1 MVPTRLLCSC
11 AFISLMAFPTA
22 ALAQSDTQ
30 QPSSD
35 QAASSAED
43 ASATQRTTQE
53 GIADIVVTATRR
65 NSELQTTPIAVSAID
80 QNLIQQA
87 NPDNIGKLA
96 LYVPNFS
103 AETITGFNAA
113 SFAMRGVG
121 QNNII
126 VYFEPPVVVLVD
138 DFVMPSVQTQL
149 LDTFDVSQVEVLRG
163 PQGTLFGKNSSGGA
177 VTVRT
182 KRPLLRKTFMEG
194 EATAG
199 SFGTR
204 QVKGAFNLA
213 LGDIAALRVVGG
225 YEKSDGYYK
234 NRQCYGPVYNL
245 TDDPNTPAFDPAF
258 PSKFDGVEGCLND
271 GRVGGKDVFNGRV
284 KLLVEPTP
292 NLTALFQ
299 YEILRDRSGTVPSVN
314 ENQIYTG
321 NVGFITDFLGLKVP
335 NGSSDPLNNSG
346 ITLRNDTF
354 QRDIQRINVNGL
366 YSNID
371 YEAPFGTFTS
381 VTGWRK
387 QTSRLPNSYAGV
399 TAVAADGDRLSVF
412 DASRDDNRKTFQQEV
427 RFASKI
433 EGPFDFVVGAFYQH
447 DTVDFCVSQLL
458 GFLDLASGPL
468 PFGNWNDTPYILCNA
483 QKAKS
488 SAIFAE
494 GNYKITDKLTLTAGV
509 RQTWDN
515 KVWRGRQQ
523 TFIPTLE
530 GGFDPSI
537 TIDSPLGAS
546 VYKYPFGVIELK
558 DKSKKLTYRFSIGYQ
573 ATDDIFFYATHATGY
588 KGGGF
593 NDQIGGFAP
602 FTDPNTNIT
611 DYDAFRAAAAPTRP
625 ETASSYE
632 AGVKADFADNRV
644 RANVTGFYV
653 KYKDLQKQLNV
664 PLVVNGQPNQVTIFV
679 NAASAT
685 VKGIEAELTAK
696 PVRNLTLHGVLGY
709 QDAKYGTY
717 DAPGAGYDLSSS
729 PLDRAPKWQWT
740 LAANYEVPL
749 GNHRLTFDGSIAHQ
763 DRNLFTQSITDPQGN
778 TFLNSRTLVDAS
790 ITLADLRDRYYVRVI
805 GQNLT
810 DKRYRTASQN
820 VAGLWLNSQYGPP
833 RYFGVQVG
841 FKFGAN

>member
-1 MVPTRLLCSC
+1 MRSVRLAASC
-11 AFISLMAFPTA
+11 ATFVLAV
-22 ALAQSDTQ
+22 ALANPAAGQTVPAPAGGNEAPASGPPAESATATVDQ
-30 QPSSD
+30 QAAGRPSSG
-35 QAASSAED
+35 QI
-43 ASATQRTTQE
+43 
-53 GIADIVVTATRR
+53 GDIIITATRR
-65 NSELQTTPIAVSAID
+65 ETRLQRTPVAVSAID
-80 QNLIQQA
+80 QNLIKQA

-182 KRPLLRKTFMEG
+182 KRPELEQVFADARFTYG
-194 EATAG
+194 D
-199 SFGTR
+199 FGTR
-204 QVKGAFNLA
+204 EVKGAINVP
-213 LGDIAALRVVGG
+213 LGSIAALRVVGG

-234 NRQCYGPVYNL
+234 NQACYGPVQNF
-245 TDDPNTPAFDPAF
+245 TMTP
-258 PSKFDGVEGCLND
+258 SIFDGVQGCLHD
-271 GRVGGKDVFNGRV
+271 GRVGGKDVFNGRA
-284 KLLVEPTP
+284 KLLVQPTS
-292 NLTALFQ
+292 NITALFQ

-314 ENQIYTG
+314 ENSTYHGSVPFLTDLLG
-321 NVGFITDFLGLKVP
+321 ITAP
-335 NGSSDPLNNSG
+335 NSSGDPLDNSG
-346 ITLRNDTF
+346 ITLRNDHF
-354 QRDIQRINVNGL
+354 QRDIQRINVDGL

-371 YEAPFGTFTS
+371 IHLGIGTISS

-387 QTSRLPNSYAGV
+387 QDSRLPNSYAGV
-399 TAVAADGDRLSVF
+399 TAVAPDGERLSVF
-412 DASRDDNRKTFQQEV
+412 DASRDDNRRTFQQEV
-427 RFASKI
+427 RFASDFR
-433 EGPFDFVVGAFYQH
+433 GPFDFVAGAFYQH

-488 SAIFAE
+488 SALYAE
-494 GNYKITDKLTLTAGV
+494 GNYKFTSKLTLTAGL
-509 RQTWDN
+509 RQTWDD
-515 KVWRGRQQ
+515 KVWHGRQQ
-523 TFIPTLE
+523 VFIPQLN
-530 GGFDPSI
+530 GGFDPTI
-537 TIDSPLGAS
+537 TINQPLDAS
-546 VYKYPFGVIELK
+546 VYKFPAGVITIN
-558 DKSKKLTYRFSIGYQ
+558 DKSKKLTYRVSLSYQ
-573 ATDDIFFYATHATGY
+573 ATDNVFLYATHATGY

-602 FTDPNTNIT
+602 FTDPVTGVI
-611 DYDAFRAAAAPTRP
+611 DYDAFRAAAAPTKP

-632 AGVKADFADNRV
+632 AGIKTDLADHRI
-644 RANVTGFYV
+644 RANLTGFYV

-664 PLVVNGQPNQVTIFV
+664 PLIVNGQPNQVTIFV
-679 NAASAT
+679 NAAAAT
-685 VKGIEAELTAK
+685 VKGIEAELTAR
-696 PVRNLTLHGVLGY
+696 PVNNLTLRGVLGY
-709 QDAKYGTY
+709 QDAKYDEYT
-717 DAPGAGYDLSSS
+717 APNAGYDLATS

-740 LAANYEVPL
+740 LSGDYMVPL
-749 GNHRLTFDGSIAHQ
+749 GRYKLTFDGSIAHQ
-763 DRNLFTQSITDPQGN
+763 SRNLFTQSITDPQGN
-778 TFLNSRTLVDAS
+778 TFLNGRTLVNAS
-790 ITLADLRDRYYVRVI
+790 ITLADFADHYYLRVI

-833 RYFGVQVG
+833 RYFGVEAGVHLG
-841 FKFGAN
+841 K

>member
-1 MVPTRLLCSC
+1 MDSAQP
-11 AFISLMAFPTA
+11 A
-22 ALAQSDTQ
+22 ATVSEAPAEPALPSDTQ
-30 QPSSD
+30 
-35 QAASSAED
+35 AVAEP
-43 ASATQRTTQE
+43 AE
-53 GIADIVVTATRR
+53 GIGDIVITATRR
-65 NSELQTTPIAVSAID
+65 ETKLQRTPIAVSVVD
-80 QNLIQQA
+80 QNLINQA
-87 NPDNIGKLA
+87 SPDNIGDLA

-182 KRPLLRKTFMEG
+182 KRPELDRLFADG
-194 EATAG
+194 EVSYG
-199 SFGTR
+199 SFNTR
-204 QVKGAFNLA
+204 SAKAAVNVPIGQ
-213 LGDIAALRVVGG
+213 IAALRIVGG

-234 NRQCYGPVYNL
+234 NGACYGPVNNF
-245 TDDPNTPAFDPAF
+245 TVDDPDTPANEHF
-258 PSKFDGVEGCLND
+258 PSKFDGVSGCLND
-271 GRVGGKDVFNGRV
+271 GHIGGKDVVNARV
-284 KLLVEPTP
+284 KLLVQPTA
-292 NLTALFQ
+292 NLKALFQ

-314 ENQIYTG
+314 ENELYTG
-321 NVGFITDFLGLKVP
+321 TVPFLTDLLGIKAP
-335 NGSSDPLNNSG
+335 NRSNDPLDNAG
-346 ITLRNDTF
+346 VTLRNDTF
-354 QRDIQRINVNGL
+354 QRNKQRINVDGL
-366 YSNID
+366 YANLDYNFNI
-371 YEAPFGTFTS
+371 GTLTS

-412 DASRDDNRKTFQQEV
+412 DASRDDDRKTFQQEL
-427 RFASKI
+427 RFASNLG
-433 EGPFDFVVGAFYQH
+433 GPFDFVAGAFYQH

-468 PFGNWNDTPYILCNA
+468 PFGSWNDTPYILCNA

-488 SAIFAE
+488 SAVFAE
-494 GNYKITDKLTLTAGV
+494 GNYKFTDRLTLTAGV
-509 RQTWDN
+509 RQTWDD
-515 KVWRGRQQ
+515 KVWKGRQQ

-530 GGFDPSI
+530 GGFDLGISL
-537 TIDSPLGAS
+537 DEPLDAS
-546 VYKYPFGVIELK
+546 VYNYPVGVITLK
-558 DKSKKLTYRFSIGYQ
+558 DKSKKLTYRLSLGYQ
-573 ATDDIFFYATHATGY
+573 ATDDIFVYATHATGY

-593 NDQIGGFAP
+593 NDQIGGFAA
-602 FTDPNTNIT
+602 FGADL
-611 DYDAFRAAAAPTRP
+611 DAFREAARATKP

-632 AGVKADFADNRV
+632 AGIKSDLLDHHL
-644 RANVTGFYV
+644 RANLTGFYV
-653 KYKDLQKQLNV
+653 KYADLQKQLNV

-696 PVRNLTLHGVLGY
+696 PVSNLTMRAILGY
-709 QDAKYGTY
+709 QDAKYDKY
-717 DAPGAGYDLSSS
+717 SAPNAGYDLSTS

-740 LAANYEVPL
+740 LAGNYAVPL
-749 GNHRLTFDGSIAHQ
+749 GAFKVTFDGSIAYQ
-763 DRNLFTQSITDPQGN
+763 SRNLFTQSITDPLGN
-778 TFLNSRTLVDAS
+778 TFLNARTLVDAS
-790 ITLADLRDRYYVRVI
+790 ITFADVEDRYYVRLI

-810 DKRYRTASQN
+810 DERYRTASQN

-833 RYFGVQVG
+833 RFFGVQAGLHVG
-841 FKFGAN
+841 K